1 MLDVLWDHLN
11 FSLLLEQTEHIT
23 TILRNLTI
31 TITYISEIKK
41 QENEKVQGK
50 LINRGY
56 KMDNTIDI
64 QVLGFK
70 QYNTEWLI
78 TTAQNIH
85 SNQSRI
91 IWSGKLADD
100 AQEA

>member
-1 MLDVLWDHLN
+1 
-11 FSLLLEQTEHIT
+11 
-23 TILRNLTI
+23 
-31 TITYISEIKK
+31 
-41 QENEKVQGK
+41 
-50 LINRGY
+50 
-56 KMDNTIDI
+56 MDNTIDI